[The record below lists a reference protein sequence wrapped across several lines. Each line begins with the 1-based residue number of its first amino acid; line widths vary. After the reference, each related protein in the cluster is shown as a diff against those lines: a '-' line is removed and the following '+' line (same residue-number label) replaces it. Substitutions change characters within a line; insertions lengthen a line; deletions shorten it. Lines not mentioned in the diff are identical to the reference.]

1 MNLYLFDFDGTLYKK
16 DSMFE
21 FIKFLHKN
29 MYKYY
34 FINFLF
40 SPFYILNLFNM
51 ISLQKY
57 KTIFLKMHFF
67 NYSKSIIDKNSKLFV
82 KHCLKDLYLDV
93 LSFLKNNVGEKC
105 IVTASLDIW
114 MNEISKELDI
124 ELVCTK
130 SVFKNEK
137 FYDILTNC
145 NKIEKVNRIK
155 KKYILSNY
163 DNVFVFGNSKGDK
176 EMYKLGKIN
185 HNFFKDNET
194 KK

>member
-67 NYSKSIIDKNSKLFV
+67 NYSKSIINKNSKLFV
-82 KHCLKDLYLDV
+82 KHCLKDL
-93 LSFLKNNVGEKC
+93 
-105 IVTASLDIW
+105 
-114 MNEISKELDI
+114 
-124 ELVCTK
+124 
-130 SVFKNEK
+130 
-137 FYDILTNC
+137 
-145 NKIEKVNRIK
+145 
-155 KKYILSNY
+155 
-163 DNVFVFGNSKGDK
+163 
-176 EMYKLGKIN
+176 
-185 HNFFKDNET
+185 
-194 KK
+194 